1 MYISHTVSREQVRA
15 QRSSDSIATVV
26 MAAGIGREEDA
37 RSNTDDVEAMASGI
51 KNTIQTGIINGSDL
65 ARAIQVIDILQ

>member
-26 MAAGIGREEDA
+26 MAAGIGKEEDA
-37 RSNTDDVEAMASGI
+37 RSNTDDVEAMASGM
-51 KNTIQTGIINGSDL
+51 KNTLQTGIINGNDL